1 MPFGPTERAGE
12 SYDLSIMAEFEDDV
26 WDRTALRRLRAGE
39 IDVLLEGR
47 PLAPV
52 LQHAG
57 QALLDADNVRDEDLV
72 RRCVAGLLERD
83 AAGDDVLAMELQTML
98 GQTVTSEQ
106 VSWPLD
112 PTPVD
117 LEMLAGVLDGDPL
130 QGGGAVDLVIGNVYP
145 PGSLEFDRPEELD
158 EDSESFDP
166 DRWLFF
172 HPESGEGYRDMLDFA
187 AGLPDGPLR
196 EQFFWLS
203 MVVARSAGSVT
214 CSGTMRGRTSSRAGP
229 CSGTSANS
237 GAPANGWLR
246 RATALSSRQ
255 MGTRRGGDADTPGR
269 VRGTGPNVRHL
280 SPIDSRM

>member
-12 SYDLSIMAEFEDDV
+12 SYDLSIMAEFEDDMWNRV
-26 WDRTALRRLRAGE
+26 ALRRLRAGE

-47 PLAPV
+47 PLASV

-83 AAGDDVLAMELQTML
+83 AAGDDVLAMELQAML

-187 AGLPDGPLR
+187 AGLADGPLR
-196 EQFFWLS
+196 EQLFLALDGRGAFRRFRHVLGNDAWQDQLTRWTLFRDDRQLGRAREWL
-203 MVVARSAGSVT
+203 AQAGY
-214 CSGTMRGRTSSRAGP
+214 RAVQQAGGNP
-229 CSGTSANS
+229 P
-237 GAPANGWLR
+237 PA
-246 RATALSSRQ
+246 Q
-255 MGTRRGGDADTPGR
+255 
-269 VRGTGPNVRHL
+269 
-280 SPIDSRM
+280 